1 MKKSIVLLIIISS
14 VQLFSQS
21 KNVIDTKI
29 FVNGMCDMC
38 EERIEEALDIKGIK
52 LADWD
57 LDTKMCRI
65 VYKEDVIKEQE
76 IHEIL
81 AGIGHD
87 TKKVKAKQ
95 EVYNNLHHCCHYKRE
110 E

>member
-1 MKKSIVLLIIISS
+1 MKKAIALLLIIISG
-14 VQLFSQS
+14 QLIGQS
-21 KNVIDTKI
+21 KKVIDTKI
-29 FVNGMCDMC
+29 FVNGVCGMC

-57 LDTKMCRI
+57 VDTKMCRI
-65 VYKEDVIKEQE
+65 VYKNDLVNEQE

-81 AGIGHD
+81 ASIGHD
-87 TKKVKAKQ
+87 TKKVKAKK
-95 EVYNNLHHCCHYKRE
+95 EVYDNLHHCCQYKRE

>member
-1 MKKSIVLLIIISS
+1 MKKAIVLLIIVSS
-14 VQLFSQS
+14 VQLFGQS
-21 KNVIDTKI
+21 KKVIDTKI

-52 LADWD
+52 LADWNV
-57 LDTKMCRI
+57 DTKMCRI

-87 TKKVKAKQ
+87 TKKVKAKK
-95 EVYNNLHHCCHYKRE
+95 EVYDNLHHCCHYKRE

>member
-76 IHEIL
+76 IHKIL

-95 EVYNNLHHCCHYKRE
+95 EVYNNLHHCCRYNRE